1 MAWFD
6 IGGGQLFYEQHGSG
20 DPPLVLLHGLACAH
34 QDWRNQVSHF
44 ASSHRVV
51 SLDLRGH
58 GQSAGFV
65 SGFDIGTFA
74 GDLVALVARLDLPP
88 AVLVGHSLGCRVV
101 LECARIAHASV
112 AGLVLIEGSRFAT
125 TNGERARREM
135 RRAIEESGYETFF
148 ERIFRQMFTDSSDP
162 QTRDAII
169 ARALRLPR
177 AVGMEL
183 MPQMVAW
190 DGEFAEHAL
199 TSAKMPVTVLQSTQL
214 DASRNRASLKAGESS
229 PWLALVEKLVPHGE
243 IVIVPGVG
251 HFTMIEAADVVN
263 RHMEA
268 ILEKIAG
275 S

>member
-1 MAWFD
+1 
-6 IGGGQLFYEQHGSG
+6 
-20 DPPLVLLHGLACAH
+20 
-34 QDWRNQVSHF
+34 
-44 ASSHRVV
+44 
-51 SLDLRGH
+51 
-58 GQSAGFV
+58 
-65 SGFDIGTFA
+65 
-74 GDLVALVARLDLPP
+74 
-88 AVLVGHSLGCRVV
+88 
-101 LECARIAHASV
+101 
-112 AGLVLIEGSRFAT
+112 
-125 TNGERARREM
+125 
-135 RRAIEESGYETFF
+135 
-148 ERIFRQMFTDSSDP
+148 MFTDSSDP

-199 TSAKMPVTVLQSTQL
+199 TSAKMPVTVLQSTRL
-214 DASRNRASLKAGESS
+214 DASRHRASLKAGETS